1 MPPRVLNLTL
11 NNTTTK
17 HLTTK
22 SSKMKNWI
30 VKDEDYGKIQ
40 EQSQFLQTLQEMIY
54 DLCQQKKDD
63 INIGFEL
70 GMIWSMIMDQDKKY
84 VDIFYSIYETNKE

>member
-1 MPPRVLNLTL
+1 M
-11 NNTTTK
+11 K
-17 HLTTK
+17 HWT
-22 SSKMKNWI
+22 I
-30 VKDEDYGKIQ
+30 KDEDYGKIQ

-70 GMIWSMIMDQDKKY
+70 GQIWSMVIDQDKKY
-84 VDIFYSIYETNKE
+84 DAIFHSIFEYNKDK

>member
-1 MPPRVLNLTL
+1 
-11 NNTTTK
+11 
-17 HLTTK
+17 
-22 SSKMKNWI
+22 MKNWI

-40 EQSQFLQTLQEMIY
+40 EQAQFLQTLQEMIY

-63 INIGFEL
+63 INVGFEL

>member
-1 MPPRVLNLTL
+1 
-11 NNTTTK
+11 
-17 HLTTK
+17 
-22 SSKMKNWI
+22 
-30 VKDEDYGKIQ
+30 
-40 EQSQFLQTLQEMIY
+40 MIY

-84 VDIFYSIYETNKE
+84 VDIFYSIFESNKE

>member
-1 MPPRVLNLTL
+1 
-11 NNTTTK
+11 
-17 HLTTK
+17 
-22 SSKMKNWI
+22 MKNWI

-70 GMIWSMIMDQDKKY
+70 GQIWSMVIDQDKKY
-84 VDIFYSIYETNKE
+84 DAIFHSIFESNKDK

>member
-1 MPPRVLNLTL
+1 
-11 NNTTTK
+11 
-17 HLTTK
+17 
-22 SSKMKNWI
+22 MKNWI

-40 EQSQFLQTLQEMIY
+40 EQAQFLQTLQEMIY

>member
-1 MPPRVLNLTL
+1 
-11 NNTTTK
+11 
-17 HLTTK
+17 
-22 SSKMKNWI
+22 MKNWI

-54 DLCQQKKDD
+54 ELCQQKKDD

-70 GMIWSMIMDQDKKY
+70 GNIWSMIIEQDREY
-84 VDIFYSIYETNKE
+84 DAIFHSSFEYNKDKGTTRLN